1 MYEEGWNNGEEW
13 YSGEKWYNG
22 EEWYSGEKWYNGRR
36 WDGLGME
43 GNDTKMSEKIK
54 CNEPHA
60 LVHSVRD
67 FT

>member
-1 MYEEGWNNGEEW
+1 MYEEGWN
-13 YSGEKWYNG
+13 NG